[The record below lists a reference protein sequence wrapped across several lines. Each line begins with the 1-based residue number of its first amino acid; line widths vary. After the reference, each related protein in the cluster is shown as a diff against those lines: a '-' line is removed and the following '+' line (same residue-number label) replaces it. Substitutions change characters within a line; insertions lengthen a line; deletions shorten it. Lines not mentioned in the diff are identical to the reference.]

1 MSGKSKRFFQQN
13 PAPQLWCET
22 QIHTFL
28 VKFQCL
34 VILFIQSDSKSD
46 CGSAMLNP
54 PINCRWYAGETPLV
68 LARNT
73 TNPHFFVKYGQNTWN
88 HIFVVGP
95 QKKKTLNPDSLF
107 ANPFCSEVASLI
119 ICIYIYMCVCMF
131 VYLFIY
137 LFILFLYIY
146 LCIYYYMKLYEII
159 VNNLK
164 PS

>member
-95 QKKKTLNPDSLF
+95 QKKNIKSGFFVRKPILF
-107 ANPFCSEVASLI
+107 WGCIFDHLY
-119 ICIYIYMCVCMF
+119 IYIYMCVYVC
-131 VYLFIY
+131 LFIY